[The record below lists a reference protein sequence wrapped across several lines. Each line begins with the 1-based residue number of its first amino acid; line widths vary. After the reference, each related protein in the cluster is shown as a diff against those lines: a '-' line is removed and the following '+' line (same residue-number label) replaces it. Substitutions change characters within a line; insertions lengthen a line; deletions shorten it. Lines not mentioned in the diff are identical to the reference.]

1 MGITFNN
8 PNYIFQFSLS
18 SIQTSYKITCL
29 PLQASFE
36 IDERY
41 DYNSGGVKTG
51 MIELGKNQVALYPN
65 SGFIYSNN
73 GGDLIFH
80 GCCSIGNNSALAIG
94 KNGHVEFGKN
104 FKASTT
110 FKLASQYH
118 ITFKDD
124 VLFGWDCLVMD
135 SDFHKLTKISGG
147 YSKGYGAIL
156 VGANTWFGNGT
167 LVLKNSIIPDFCV
180 VGAKSLISGKVDVPS
195 YSLVGGNPLKLI
207 KQGVWRDPDNDT
219 IMYESLK

>member
-18 SIQTSYKITCL
+18 SIQTSYKITYL

-36 IDERY
+36 IDERH

-80 GCCSIGNNSALAIG
+80 GCCSIGNNSAFAIG

-219 IMYESLK
+219 IIYESLK